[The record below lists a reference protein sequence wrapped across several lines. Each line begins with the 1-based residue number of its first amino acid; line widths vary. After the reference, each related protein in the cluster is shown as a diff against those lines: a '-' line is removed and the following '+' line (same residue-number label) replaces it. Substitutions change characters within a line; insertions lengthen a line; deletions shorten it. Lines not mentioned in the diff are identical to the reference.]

1 MHSLRDVLEQSQKDR
16 VAIGHF
22 NVGDWVLL
30 KAVLASGQELKV
42 PVVVG
47 ASEGEREFIG
57 VRQLAALVQSLREEW
72 GCPIF
77 LNADHTHSLAKAV
90 EAAEAG
96 FDAIVFDLSALPF
109 EQNVR
114 QTKEAIETLKTINPA
129 ILVEGEIGDIGT
141 GSEIHE
147 EVPDLSKGLTS
158 PAEAK
163 QFVEST
169 GVDILAPAV
178 GNMHGMLK
186 SMVHGQTRKRL
197 DIQRIAEIKN
207 AAQLPLTLH
216 GGSGTDDEDLRK
228 AIGAG
233 INIIHINTELRV
245 AWRRGLE
252 EGLAKLPDEVVPYK
266 ILPFAV
272 ESVKNSIATS
282 RFMPFARSGLSK
294 SQRA

>member
-1 MHSLRDVLEQSQKDR
+1 MRALRDVLEQAQTDG

-22 NVGDWVLL
+22 NVADLVML
-30 KAVLASGQELKV
+30 KAVFSAGQELNV
-42 PVVVG
+42 PVMVG
-47 ASEGEREFIG
+47 VSEGEREFIG
-57 VRQLAALVQSLREEW
+57 VRQIAALVRSLRDEFDF
-72 GCPIF
+72 PIF
-77 LNADHTHSLAKAV
+77 LNADHTHSLTRAV

-96 FDAIVFDLSALPF
+96 FDAVVFDLSSLPF

-114 QTKEAIETLKTINPA
+114 QTREAVAVLKAINPA

-147 EVPDLSKGLTS
+147 KAPDLSRGLTA

-163 QFVEST
+163 QYVAST
-169 GVDILAPAV
+169 GIDILAPAV

-186 SMVHGQTRKRL
+186 SMVQGETKKHL
-197 DIQRIAEIKN
+197 DIARIAEIKR
-207 AAQLPLTLH
+207 ATGALLTLH
-216 GGSGTDDEDLRK
+216 GGSGTDDEDFRK
-228 AIGAG
+228 AIAAG

-252 EGLAKLPDEVVPYK
+252 EGLSRQPQEVAPYK

-272 ESVKNSIATS
+272 ESVKQV
-282 RFMPFARSGLSK
+282 ARSRLILFNSA
-294 SQRA
+294 RA